1 MKTTTK
7 LGRGT
12 ALLSFIPLLLGVLLA
27 GPAAQAGGNRAL
39 AAARSANFQGAMLGN
54 RNFQR
59 ATLSTLTTTAPVS
72 LGTAGTFVILSKSGI
87 TDVPTS
93 GVTGNVGTS
102 PITGAAD
109 HLTCKEVTGSILSV
123 DAAGPAPCSLINPG
137 LLTKAVLA
145 MQAAYTDAA
154 GRAPGVTGLRGGN
167 LGGLTLSPGVYKWST
182 GVIIPT
188 ALNLRGSSSS
198 VWIFQIAQ
206 NLSIASGVSVVLS
219 GGAQAK
225 NVFWQVAGS
234 ATLGTTSKFQG
245 IILSK
250 TLIAMQTGAS
260 INGKLF
266 AQTAVTLQMNSVSIH

>member
-1 MKTTTK
+1 MNVITK
-7 LGRGT
+7 SDFNT
-12 ALLSFIPLLLGVLLA
+12 ALLVFLTLLLGVPLGA
-27 GPAAQAGGNRAL
+27 PAQATGMSTFSS
-39 AAARSANFQGAMLGN
+39 ARPAI
-54 RNFQR
+54 FQR
-59 ATLSTLTTTAPVS
+59 ATLGTATTAAPVN
-72 LGTAGTFVILSKSGI
+72 LGYASTFVILSKSGI

-109 HLTCKEVTGSILSV
+109 HLTCSEVNGMILSV
-123 DAAGPAPCSLINPG
+123 NAAGPAPCNVVNPG
-137 LLTKAVLA
+137 LLTKAVLS

-154 GRAPGVTGLRGGN
+154 GRAAGVTNLKGGN
-167 LGGLTLSPGVYKWST
+167 IGGLTLTPAVYKWST
-182 GVIIPT
+182 GVVIPLSLHLSG
-188 ALNLRGSSSS
+188 ASNS

-206 NLSIASGVSVVLS
+206 NLSVSSGVSIILS

-225 NVFWQVAGS
+225 NVFWQVAGQ
-234 ATLGTTSKFQG
+234 ATLGTTSQFQG

-260 INGKLF
+260 INGRLF